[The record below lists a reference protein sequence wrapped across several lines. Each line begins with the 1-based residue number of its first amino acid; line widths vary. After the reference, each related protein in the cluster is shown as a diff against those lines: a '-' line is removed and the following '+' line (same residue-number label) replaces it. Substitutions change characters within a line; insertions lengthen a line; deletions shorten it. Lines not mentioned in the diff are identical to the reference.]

1 MAATTDSIASSRPSA
16 RAASGWRSVLR
27 FGLSIVL
34 FAALI
39 TLLALP
45 WVDLSWWKILRRSVS
60 IASALSLWLCIT
72 RLERRSIRSYGFAA
86 GRAGNREWWFGLLA
100 GAAALALML
109 GVGLSTGV
117 CRISLT
123 PDRIKL
129 WRTLLGFLPAAVL
142 VGVLEELVF
151 RGYLLQHLL
160 AWSRAGAVLV
170 TSALY
175 AFVHLKSPEWTLHTS
190 LELIGLFLLGT
201 VLSFSYLR
209 TRRLYLA
216 AGLHAMLAYGA
227 RVNKL
232 FIEFQ
237 DLSMSWLSGTSRLVN
252 GVFGWITLL
261 GIGGLVWW
269 WTRRVE
275 GGVGD
280 GQA

>member
-1 MAATTDSIASSRPSA
+1 MAATTDSIASSGPSA
-16 RAASGWRSVLR
+16 RSRSGWRAVLW
-27 FGLSIVL
+27 FGLSVVF
-34 FAALI
+34 FAALL

-72 RLERRSIRSYGFAA
+72 RLERRSIRSYGFAKGGA
-86 GRAGNREWWFGLLA
+86 GKREWWFGLLV
-100 GAAALALML
+100 GAAALTVML
-109 GVGLSTGV
+109 GIGLMTGV
-117 CRISLT
+117 CRISIT
-123 PDRIKL
+123 PDRVKL

-160 AWSRAGAVLV
+160 AWSPTAAVLV
-170 TSALY
+170 TSTLY

-190 LELIGLFLLGT
+190 LELIGLFLLGV

-209 TRRLYLA
+209 THRLYLA
-216 AGLHAMLAYGA
+216 AGLHAVLAYGA

-232 FIEFQ
+232 VIVFQ

-252 GVFGWITLL
+252 GVFGWVALL
-261 GIGGLVWW
+261 FIGGLVWW

-280 GQA
+280 G